1 LPLPAQI
8 DPLSSLTRPG
18 AGDVHLCEQVT
29 LNEDE
34 RIAVMS
40 LVVNKLKEVKGLLA
54 KVSSIGRIAALSHFS
69 A

>member
-1 LPLPAQI
+1 M
-8 DPLSSLTRPG
+8 
-18 AGDVHLCEQVT
+18 HLCEQVT

-54 KVSSIGRIAALSHFS
+54 KVSSIGRIAAPYHFS